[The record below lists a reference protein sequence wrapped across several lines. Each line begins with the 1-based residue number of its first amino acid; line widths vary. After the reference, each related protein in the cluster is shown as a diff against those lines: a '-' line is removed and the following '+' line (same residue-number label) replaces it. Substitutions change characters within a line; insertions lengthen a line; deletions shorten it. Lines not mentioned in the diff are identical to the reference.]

1 MFHPV
6 LPLMSKRPKSSER
19 AFSRLELLVVLAT
32 LLFLATAAFPL
43 LANTRTRSEQVSCL
57 GNLRQIG
64 HAVHLWGND
73 HADRTPW
80 FTPLAEGGT
89 RESGGSGNPLRNN
102 PYFQM
107 GALSNELATP
117 KMLV

>member
-1 MFHPV
+1 MFSSSFAI
-6 LPLMSKRPKSSER
+6 MRKRPKTSER
-19 AFSRLELLVVLAT
+19 GFSRLELLAVLAT
-32 LLFLATAAFPL
+32 LVLLATAAFPL

-73 HADRTPW
+73 HGDRTPW
-80 FTPLAEGGT
+80 FTQVAEGGT
-89 RESGGSGNPLRNN
+89 REYGTGNPLRNN

-107 GALSNELATP
+107 
-117 KMLV
+117 